1 MFLNH
6 RNAIIIFFA
15 FLTIISG
22 YYTTKLQFS
31 FSFDQFF
38 PIGDPDLEYYKKFTK
53 DFETDDNF
61 LLIAI
66 ENKPSVFDSVFLARF
81 HDVSLKVRDLPF
93 VKKTQSITQ
102 LEYPVK
108 TSFGYSLLPFIH
120 IDDPEYYPSD
130 KQNVTNDERIVN
142 SLIDSAATS
151 LVIFVKTDENL
162 DILSSRILTER
173 LDSLLLVSGFSDK
186 AHILGRA
193 YFQRELVDFQKREM
207 MMAFMASLILVTF
220 IMVVL
225 YRKPIGIII
234 SLGSI
239 ALGLLL
245 FTGYLGFVGAEL
257 SVISALFPVIMLI
270 VGSSD
275 VIHIFSKYV
284 DELNKGNDQKHA
296 MRITIREIGAAT
308 FMTSFTTA
316 IGFASLAT
324 SKLLTI
330 QQFGLH
336 AAVGV
341 IIAFVTVILFTT
353 SALSYFNKDK
363 IIRSQNH
370 DRRWS
375 SLMERIVSIN
385 MTKATI
391 IFKTSFVL
399 IIIFILGTSMI
410 STNYRLEDNL
420 PRGAK
425 VTQSFQFFEK
435 NYAGF
440 RPLEFAITAKG
451 QHLADDYEVLKE
463 VNKLEEKIRSTG
475 IIRSSISLA
484 TLYKSINKMNS
495 GNQDST
501 YSFPKT
507 KEEYENSKRLV
518 QRMKNDDANILLS
531 TDKTKT
537 RISSRVTD
545 IGADNIKKLGEELDT
560 WSLQH
565 LDTSLIEVKRTG
577 TGLILDKNSVYVT
590 SSLLK
595 GLGFSIFIIS
605 LFMGWIF
612 RSFKMVIIALIPN
625 LLPLLLAAAILG
637 FFHIDLEAGISVMF
651 TIIFGIAV
659 DDSIHILARYRIC
672 KSNGMNTNAAV
683 RVSLMETG
691 KAVIIT
697 TIVLFFG
704 FFAMIF
710 SVNPPTFTIGLLI
723 SVTLLGA
730 LICDLFLLPALLLRF
745 YKD

>member
-108 TSFGYSLLPFIH
+108 TPFGYSLLPFIH

-375 SLMERIVSIN
+375 SLMEWIVSIN

>member
-108 TSFGYSLLPFIH
+108 TPFGYSLLPFIH

>member
-108 TSFGYSLLPFIH
+108 TPFGYSLLPFIH

-375 SLMERIVSIN
+375 SLMEWIVSIN

-463 VNKLEEKIRSTG
+463 VNKLRKNKIIEY
-475 IIRSSISLA
+475 II
-484 TLYKSINKMNS
+484 
-495 GNQDST
+495 
-501 YSFPKT
+501 
-507 KEEYENSKRLV
+507 V
-518 QRMKNDDANILLS
+518 
-531 TDKTKT
+531 
-537 RISSRVTD
+537 
-545 IGADNIKKLGEELDT
+545 
-560 WSLQH
+560 
-565 LDTSLIEVKRTG
+565 
-577 TGLILDKNSVYVT
+577 
-590 SSLLK
+590 
-595 GLGFSIFIIS
+595 FI
-605 LFMGWIF
+605 
-612 RSFKMVIIALIPN
+612 R
-625 LLPLLLAAAILG
+625 
-637 FFHIDLEAGISVMF
+637 
-651 TIIFGIAV
+651 
-659 DDSIHILARYRIC
+659 
-672 KSNGMNTNAAV
+672 
-683 RVSLMETG
+683 
-691 KAVIIT
+691 
-697 TIVLFFG
+697 
-704 FFAMIF
+704 
-710 SVNPPTFTIGLLI
+710 
-723 SVTLLGA
+723 
-730 LICDLFLLPALLLRF
+730 
-745 YKD
+745 